1 MFATIDIGNTL
12 AKLGLFKDDELI
24 AQFSF
29 QNLAEMKETLT
40 SYSIDKYIIA
50 SVNQPYEE
58 ISLQLSL
65 NSDQAMFLDQQTNIP
80 FINKYKSSTLG
91 IDRIA
96 LVAGAQSKFPQKNVL
111 VIDAGSCITYDFI
124 TDKSAY
130 LGGAISPGA
139 QMRFKSMHNFTAR
152 LPLLQLKNQP
162 ADEWLGNT
170 TEASMSSGVIN
181 GIVGEMEAF
190 IRKYQESFGPTH
202 VLISGGD
209 AKFFESRIKAT
220 IFAIPELLLVGLNAI
235 LRHNASY

>member
-12 AKLGLFKDDELI
+12 AKLGLFEDDELI

-29 QNLAEMKETLT
+29 QNLQEMFERLND
-40 SYSIDKYIIA
+40 YSVHKYIIA
-50 SVNQPYEE
+50 SVKQPYNE
-58 ISLQLSL
+58 ISKKLSL
-65 NSDQAMFLDQQTNIP
+65 NPDQTIFLDQKTTLP

-111 VIDAGSCITYDFI
+111 VIDAGTCITYDFI
-124 TDKSAY
+124 TNESFY

-139 QMRFKSMHNFTAR
+139 QMRFKSMYNFTAR

-181 GIVGEMEAF
+181 GIVGEMESF
-190 IRKYQESFGPTH
+190 IQKYQESFGPTQ

-235 LRHNASY
+235 LRHNASS